1 MFDIGFS
8 ELFVIGVVALLV
20 LGPER
25 LPRVARTAGHL
36 LGRLQRYV
44 SDVKADISREMQ
56 LEELRKLQAQVE
68 QQVRDV
74 ERQASEAVSTAN
86 KEVDGLSDQMKAAMA
101 EQEKYAAIEQQA
113 AVQDLSAASPD
124 VPQEVVAASARPQ
137 PESAQLSLDIPL
149 PEATPATPAAPADK
163 T

>member
-74 ERQASEAVSTAN
+74 ERQANEAVSTAN
-86 KEVDGLSDQMKAAMA
+86 REVDGLSDQMKAAMA

-113 AVQDLSAASPD
+113 AGQDAAHATPEAQQD
-124 VPQEVVAASARPQ
+124 TAAVPARPQ

-149 PEATPATPAAPADK
+149 PEATPATPATPADK

>member
-8 ELFVIGVVALLV
+8 EFFIIGIVALVV

-44 SDVKADISREMQ
+44 SDVKADISKEMQ
-56 LEELRKLQAQVE
+56 LEELRKLQSQVE
-68 QQVRDV
+68 QQVREV
-74 ERQASEAVSTAN
+74 ERQANEATGSVA
-86 KEVDGLSDQMKAAMA
+86 KEVDGLSDQMRAAMA
-101 EQEKYAAIEQQA
+101 EQEKYAAIEQAETAAQTAEPAPA
-113 AVQDLSAASPD
+113 AVPAPEPASG
-124 VPQEVVAASARPQ
+124 
-137 PESAQLSLDIPL
+137 QLSLDIPP
-149 PEATPATPAAPADK
+149 PEAKPVSSDK

>member
-25 LPRVARTAGHL
+25 LPKVARTAGHL

-56 LEELRKLQAQVE
+56 LEELRKLQVQVE

-74 ERQASEAVSTAN
+74 ERQASEAASSASN
-86 KEVDGLSDQMKAAMA
+86 EVEGLSDQMKAAMA
-101 EQEKYAAIEQQA
+101 EQEKYAAIEQQV
-113 AVQDLSAASPD
+113 AVQDAVQDEPAA
-124 VPQEVVAASARPQ
+124 AAAPPARPQ

-149 PEATPATPAAPADK
+149 PDVTPAASADK

>member
-124 VPQEVVAASARPQ
+124 VPQEAVAASARPQ

>member
-8 ELFVIGVVALLV
+8 ELFIIGIVALLV

-56 LEELRKLQAQVE
+56 LEELRKLQSQVE
-68 QQVRDV
+68 QQVREV
-74 ERQASEAVSTAN
+74 ERQANETTGSVSR
-86 KEVDGLSDQMKAAMA
+86 EVDGLSDQMRAAMA
-101 EQEKYAAIEQQA
+101 EPEKSAAIGQA
-113 AVQDLSAASPD
+113 EAAAPAAET
-124 VPQEVVAASARPQ
+124 VPA
-137 PESAQLSLDIPL
+137 PEPVSGQLSLDIPA
-149 PEATPATPAAPADK
+149 PEAKPVSSDK

>member
-113 AVQDLSAASPD
+113 AEQDLSAASPD
-124 VPQEVVAASARPQ
+124 VPQEAVAASARPQ

>member
-8 ELFVIGVVALLV
+8 ELLIIGIIALLV

-44 SDVKADISREMQ
+44 SDVKSDISREMQ
-56 LEELRKLQAQVE
+56 LDELRKLQAQVE

-74 ERQASEAVSTAN
+74 ERQVDETAGAVSTEA
-86 KEVDGLSDQMKAAMA
+86 DGMSAQMRAAIA
-101 EQEKYAAIEQQA
+101 EQDNYAAVENTLEA
-113 AVQDLSAASPD
+113 AAASDTQPGAPLPD
-124 VPQEVVAASARPQ
+124 PLSG
-137 PESAQLSLDIPL
+137 QLSLDIPL
-149 PEATPATPAAPADK
+149 PESEPATRDK

>member
-74 ERQASEAVSTAN
+74 ERQANEAVSTAN
-86 KEVDGLSDQMKAAMA
+86 REVDGLSDQMKAAMA

-113 AVQDLSAASPD
+113 AGQDDAHAPTEAPQAA
-124 VPQEVVAASARPQ
+124 AAARPQ

-149 PEATPATPAAPADK
+149 PEATPATPATPADK

>member
-8 ELFVIGVVALLV
+8 EFFIIGIVALIV

-44 SDVKADISREMQ
+44 SDVKADISKEMQ
-56 LEELRKLQAQVE
+56 LEELRKLQSQVE
-68 QQVRDV
+68 QQVREV
-74 ERQASEAVSTAN
+74 ERQASEATSSVT
-86 KEVDGLSDQMKAAMA
+86 KEVDGLSDQMRAAMA
-101 EQEKYAAIEQQA
+101 EQEKYAAIEQA
-113 AVQDLSAASPD
+113 GAVQIAEPAPAAAP
-124 VPQEVVAASARPQ
+124 A
-137 PESAQLSLDIPL
+137 PEPVSGQLSLDIPP
-149 PEATPATPAAPADK
+149 PEVKPVSSDK

>member
-124 VPQEVVAASARPQ
+124 APQEAVAASARPQ

-149 PEATPATPAAPADK
+149 PEVTPATPAAPADK

>member
-8 ELFVIGVVALLV
+8 ELLIIGIVALLV

-44 SDVKADISREMQ
+44 SDVKSDISREMQ
-56 LEELRKLQAQVE
+56 LDELRKLQAQVE

-74 ERQASEAVSTAN
+74 ERQVDETASAVSTEA
-86 KEVDGLSDQMKAAMA
+86 DGMSAQMRAAMA
-101 EQEKYAAIEQQA
+101 EQDKYAAVENTLDAATASDAQA
-113 AVQDLSAASPD
+113 AVPVPD
-124 VPQEVVAASARPQ
+124 RRSG
-137 PESAQLSLDIPL
+137 QLPLDIPL
-149 PEATPATPAAPADK
+149 PEPVPAARDK

>member
-113 AVQDLSAASPD
+113 AEQDLSAASPD

>member
-86 KEVDGLSDQMKAAMA
+86 REVDGLSDQMKAAMA

-113 AVQDLSAASPD
+113 AGQDADHAPPEAPQGVTAAP
-124 VPQEVVAASARPQ
+124 ARPQ

-149 PEATPATPAAPADK
+149 PEATPATPATPADK